1 MKRFILYSFYFSF
14 FLCLALVNRSFAGV
28 TVVGG
33 LARDGNLKPGDQFE
47 GIIHLSNDGT
57 DVVQVNVYQ
66 TDYSFTAH
74 GQTLYGKPGRNPRS
88 NAMWV
93 TVSPLR
99 ITVASKA
106 IASIYYTINVPQD
119 PDLRGTYWSVVM
131 IEPYSGSGPPT
142 PDGQAGKFVL
152 GVQTNV
158 RYAVQIVTNIRDTGD
173 SNVRFMDMNLI
184 SRNGNTILQ
193 ASLENTGE
201 RLLNPSLWAELYNKD
216 GIQIG
221 RYQSS
226 RSRVFPNCSVRHL
239 LDLSDV
245 PKGEY
250 TALLIVDNGDETV
263 FGAKYNLRLK

>member
-1 MKRFILYSFYFSF
+1 MKRFILYSFSFSF
-14 FLCLALVNRSFAGV
+14 FLCLALANSSFADV
-28 TVVGG
+28 AVIGG
-33 LARDGNLKPGDQFE
+33 LARDGNLEPGDQFE
-47 GIIHLSNDGT
+47 GIIHLRNDGT

-66 TDYSFTAH
+66 TDYSFTAN

-88 NAMWV
+88 NAKWV

-131 IEPYSGSGPPT
+131 IERHSVSGPPT
-142 PDGQAGKFVL
+142 PDEQTGKFVL

-173 SNVRFMDMNLI
+173 SNVRFMDINLI
-184 SRNGNTILQ
+184 GRNGSTILQ
-193 ASLENTGE
+193 ASLENVGE
-201 RLLNPSLWAELYNKD
+201 RLLNPFLWAELYNKD

-226 RSRVFPNCSVRHL
+226 RSRVFPNCSVRYL

-245 PKGEY
+245 PKGAY
-250 TALLIVDNGDETV
+250 TALVIVDNGDETV
-263 FGAKYNLRLK
+263 FGAKYDIHLK